1 MMKQVMQNRDAIDPK
16 TGTIAHSLMVN
27 LAESP
32 LGWLRAR
39 GRVTDRQFA
48 AGELLR
54 KDYETAGL
62 GAQVTMNWDLHPME
76 RHRRNPPNPGAATIR
91 AVNAKMRFDK
101 AIAAAG
107 PGLSDILWRVVC
119 ACDTI
124 PDAERSLGWPG
135 RSGRLVLTL
144 ALDRVADAY
153 RVA

>member
-1 MMKQVMQNRDAIDPK
+1 MTQRQIEKGQADGQSKTENTVM
-16 TGTIAHSLMVN
+16 LN

-39 GRVTDRQFA
+39 KLVTDRQFA

-62 GAQVTMNWDLHPME
+62 GVRVTMNWDASPYD
-76 RHRRNPPNPGAATIR
+76 RNRRGPANPGAATVR

-101 AIAAAG
+101 AIKTAG
-107 PGLSDILWRVVC
+107 PGLSDILWRVIC
-119 ACDTI
+119 ACDPI
-124 PDAERSLGWPG
+124 PDAERRLGWPG
-135 RSGRLVLTL
+135 RSGRLVLTI

-153 RVA
+153 GVG